1 MGNIKRLR
9 DLADMKRMFNIY
21 LIRIPERE
29 DRDNGEK

>member
-1 MGNIKRLR
+1 MENIKRLR
-9 DLADMKRMFNIY
+9 DLADMIRMFTIY